1 MSKEEMFKNPPVVQK
16 YSLAFGGHHYV
27 QAVCVY
33 VDTYM
38 YASTHIFIYTSYTCM
53 HICVCIHTHLAYP
66 YF

>member
-1 MSKEEMFKNPPVVQK
+1 MFKNPLVIQK

-38 YASTHIFIYTSYTCM
+38 YASTHIYIYTH
-53 HICVCIHTHLAYP
+53 HIRVCIYVYVYTHILHTPISRY
-66 YF
+66 